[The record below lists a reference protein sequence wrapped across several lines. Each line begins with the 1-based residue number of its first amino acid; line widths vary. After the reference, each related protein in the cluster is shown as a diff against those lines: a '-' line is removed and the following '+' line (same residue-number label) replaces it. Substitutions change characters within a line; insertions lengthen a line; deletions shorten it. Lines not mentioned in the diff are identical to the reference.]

1 MKNLIHCWSST
12 FSVITFLAC
21 TWDFLNFDSL
31 LWWFL
36 SWSFNLLSYTLWCS
50 LSNLVIVIIL
60 LLLRWLVCCP
70 CIVTSNI
77 CIFDGNLFIFLFNC
91 LLSCLLRSLQTL
103 MRILRDSCS
112 YLLFRNSLLL
122 FWRTSISISFII
134 FIIQKSF

>member
-12 FSVITFLAC
+12 FCVITFLVC

-31 LWWFL
+31 LRWFL
-36 SWSFNLLSYTLWCS
+36 SGCFNLLSYTLWCS

-60 LLLRWLVCCP
+60 LLLCWLVCYTY
-70 CIVTSNI
+70 IITSDI
-77 CIFDGNLFIFLFNC
+77 CIFNSNLFIFLFNC

-103 MRILRDSCS
+103 MRILWNSCS

-122 FWRTSISISFII
+122 FWRTRISISFII
-134 FIIQKSF
+134 IIVQKSF

>member
-1 MKNLIHCWSST
+1 MKNLIHSWSST

-36 SWSFNLLSYTLWCS
+36 SSRGFNLLSYTLRCS
-50 LSNLVIVIIL
+50 LSDLVIVIIL
-60 LLLRWLVCCP
+60 LLLCWLISSSY
-70 CIVTSNI
+70 IVTSNI
-77 CIFDGNLFIFLFNC
+77 CIFYSNLFIFLFNC

-103 MRILRDSCS
+103 LRILWYSGS

-122 FWRTSISISFII
+122 FWRTGVSISLII
-134 FIIQKSF
+134 FII